1 MNSFNEVLNSA
12 LLLDEKER
20 ALIAEKI
27 ILSLDSKIDLD
38 SEEYWQTEIANRVKE
53 IDNGYLNLVE
63 WEEAKKRLK

>member
-12 LLLDEKER
+12 LLLDERER

-27 ILSLDSKIDLD
+27 ILSLDNEIDLQ
-38 SEEYWQTEIANRVKE
+38 SEKYWQTEIANRVKE
-53 IDNGYLNLVE
+53 IDNGYVNLIE

>member
-12 LLLDEKER
+12 LLLDERER

-27 ILSLDSKIDLD
+27 ILSLDNEIDLQ
-38 SEEYWQTEIANRVKE
+38 SEKYWQTEIANRVKE
-53 IDNGYLNLVE
+53 IDSGYVNLVE